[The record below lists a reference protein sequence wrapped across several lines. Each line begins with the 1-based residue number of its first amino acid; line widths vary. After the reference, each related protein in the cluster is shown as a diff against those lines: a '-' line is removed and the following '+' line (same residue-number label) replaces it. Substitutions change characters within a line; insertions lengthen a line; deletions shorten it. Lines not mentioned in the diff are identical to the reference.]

1 MAKPSKVLISG
12 GGICGPVV
20 AFWLAQASTA
30 SHPIHITVLEKA
42 SASMKLGQGIDVEGP
57 AREVVTRMGL
67 VEKIKS
73 RTTGE
78 QGFCGIDNNNRAYA
92 TIDQGLLTRE
102 IEIMRGDLCELLTDA
117 AKELPNVEFH
127 YSRSIAKI
135 EQSDELV
142 RVTISKD
149 DGPTY
154 DEDFHAVVAC
164 DGIGSRT
171 RNLFLDYADTKDC
184 IKPKDLFVAF
194 FSVPA
199 QPQDAPYARLQHSLG
214 GRTVL
219 IRPVTGDSSSVYLNA
234 IGAHPALAQS
244 FHRDRDQKAKRQ
256 AWAETFSDVN
266 YGEFPRVLKGMQE
279 TDNFYSDQI
288 SQVKLPTWSKGRCVL
303 VGDAAYCPS
312 PITGQGTALAI
323 LGAYVLAGE
332 LGSNIADPAAA
343 FKEYEKKLRQYVERA
358 QQVPL
363 GGRAPYVLNPQTSW
377 GIWLI
382 QTALWL
388 VAFTRIW
395 KLIPADLGNE
405 KFPLPDYK
413 FG

>member
-1 MAKPSKVLISG
+1 
-12 GGICGPVV
+12 
-20 AFWLAQASTA
+20 
-30 SHPIHITVLEKA
+30 
-42 SASMKLGQGIDVEGP
+42 MKLGQGIDVEGP

-67 VEKIKS
+67 LETIKA

-78 QGFCGIDNNNRAYA
+78 QGFCGIDSKNQAYA

-102 IEIMRGDLCELLTDA
+102 IEIMRGDLCEVLTDA
-117 AKELPNVEFH
+117 AKARPNVEFH
-127 YSRSIAKI
+127 YSRSVANI

-149 DGPTY
+149 DGRTY
-154 DEDFHAVVAC
+154 DEDFHAVIAC
-164 DGIGSRT
+164 DGIRSRT

-184 IKPKDLFVAF
+184 IKSKDLFVAF

-199 QPQDAPYARLQHSLG
+199 LPQDRPYARLQHSLG

-219 IRPVTGDSSSVYLNA
+219 IRPVTGDFSSVYLNA
-234 IGAHPALAQS
+234 VGAHPALAKS
-244 FHRDRDQKAKRQ
+244 LTKDRDQTEKRQ
-256 AWAETFSDVN
+256 AWADTFSDVN
-266 YGEFPRVLKGMQE
+266 YGEFPRVLKEMQE

-288 SQVKLPTWSKGRCVL
+288 SQVKLPTWSRGRCAL

-312 PITGQGTALAI
+312 PITGQGTAVAI
-323 LGAYVLAGE
+323 LGACVLAGE
-332 LGSNIADPAAA
+332 LGTNIADPVAA

-363 GGRAPYVLNPQTSW
+363 GGWAPYVLNPRTSW

-382 QTALWL
+382 QTALWF

-395 KLIPADLGNE
+395 KVVPDLGGD

>member
-1 MAKPSKVLISG
+1 MSKPSKVLISG

-20 AFWLAQASTA
+20 AFWLARASTA
-30 SHPIHITVLEKA
+30 SNPIHITVLEKA
-42 SASMKLGQGIDVEGP
+42 SATVKLGQGIDVEGP

-67 VEKIKS
+67 LETIKS

-102 IEIMRGDLCELLTDA
+102 IEIMRGDLCEVLTEA
-117 AKELPNVEFH
+117 AKEMPNVGFH
-127 YSRSIAKI
+127 YSRSITNI
-135 EQSDELV
+135 EQTNELV
-142 RVTISKD
+142 HVTISTN
-149 DGPTY
+149 DGRTY
-154 DEDFHAVVAC
+154 DEDFHAVIAC
-164 DGIGSRT
+164 DGIRSRT

-184 IKPKDLFVAF
+184 IKAKDLFVAF

-199 QPQDAPYARLQHSLG
+199 QPQDGPYARLQHSLG

-219 IRPVTGDSSSVYLNA
+219 IRPVTRDFSSVYLNA
-234 IGAHPALAQS
+234 SGAHPALAKS
-244 FHRDRDQKAKRQ
+244 HSKERDPAEKRQ
-256 AWAETFSDVN
+256 AWANTFSDVN
-266 YGEFPRVLKGMQE
+266 YGEFPRVLKEMQE
-279 TDNFYSDQI
+279 TDNFYSAQI
-288 SQVKLPTWSKGRCVL
+288 SQVKLPTWSKGRCAL

-332 LGSNIADPAAA
+332 LGTNIADPAAA
-343 FKEYEKKLRQYVERA
+343 FKEYEKKLREYVERA

-363 GGRAPYVLNPQTSW
+363 GGRAPNVLNPQTSW
-377 GIWLI
+377 GIWFL

-395 KLIPADLGNE
+395 KLIPDIGNE
-405 KFPLPDYK
+405 KFPLPEYK
-413 FG
+413 LGL

>member
-1 MAKPSKVLISG
+1 
-12 GGICGPVV
+12 
-20 AFWLAQASTA
+20 
-30 SHPIHITVLEKA
+30 
-42 SASMKLGQGIDVEGP
+42 MKLGQGIDVEGP

-67 VEKIKS
+67 LETIKS

-78 QGFCGIDNNNRAYA
+78 QGFCGIDNDNRAYA

-102 IEIMRGDLCELLTDA
+102 IEIMRGDLCEVLTDA
-117 AKELPNVEFH
+117 AKARPNVEFH
-127 YSRSIAKI
+127 YSRSVTNI

-149 DGPTY
+149 DGRTY
-154 DEDFHAVVAC
+154 DEDFHAVIAC
-164 DGIGSRT
+164 DGIRSRT

-184 IKPKDLFVAF
+184 IKSKDLFVAF

-199 QPQDAPYARLQHSLG
+199 LPQDRPYARLQHSLR

-219 IRPVTGDSSSVYLNA
+219 IRPVTGDFSSVYLNA
-234 IGAHPALAQS
+234 VGAHPVLAKS
-244 FHRDRDQKAKRQ
+244 LTKDRDQTEKRQ
-256 AWAETFSDVN
+256 AWADTFADVN
-266 YGEFPRVLKGMQE
+266 YGEFPRVLKEMQE

-288 SQVKLPTWSKGRCVL
+288 SQVKLPTWSRGRCAL

-312 PITGQGTALAI
+312 PITGLGTALAI

-332 LGSNIADPAAA
+332 LGTNIADPVAA

-363 GGRAPYVLNPQTSW
+363 GGWAPYVLNPRTSW

-382 QTALWL
+382 QTALWF

-395 KLIPADLGNE
+395 KVVPDLGGD

>member
-1 MAKPSKVLISG
+1 MSKPSKVLISG
-12 GGICGPVV
+12 GGICGPVA
-20 AFWLAQASTA
+20 AFWLARASTA
-30 SHPIHITVLEKA
+30 SNPIHITVLEKA
-42 SASMKLGQGIDVEGP
+42 SKTMKLGQGIDIEGP

-67 VEKIKS
+67 LETIKA

-78 QGFCGIDNNNRAYA
+78 QGFCGIDNSNRAYA

-102 IEIMRGDLCELLTDA
+102 IEIMRGDLCEVLTDA
-117 AKELPNVEFH
+117 AKEKPNVEFH
-127 YSRSIAKI
+127 YGRSVTDI
-135 EQSDELV
+135 EQSDEGV
-142 RVTISKD
+142 RVTISRE
-149 DGPTY
+149 DGRTY
-154 DEDFHAVVAC
+154 DEDFHAVIAC
-164 DGIGSRT
+164 DGIRSRT
-171 RNLFLDYADTKDC
+171 RNLFMDYADTKDC
-184 IKPKDLFVAF
+184 IKAKDLFVAF

-199 QPQDAPYARLQHSLG
+199 FPQDRPYARLQHSLG

-219 IRPVTGDSSSVYLNA
+219 IRPVTGEFSSVYLNA
-234 IGAHPALAQS
+234 VGAHPALAKSLTQA
-244 FHRDRDQKAKRQ
+244 RDQTEKRQ
-256 AWAETFSDVN
+256 AWADTFSDVN
-266 YGEFPRVLKGMQE
+266 YGEFPRVLKEMQE

-332 LGSNIADPAAA
+332 LGANIADPAAA
-343 FKEYEKKLRQYVERA
+343 FKEYERKLRQYVERA

-363 GGRAPYVLNPQTSW
+363 GGWAPYVLNPQTSW
-377 GIWLI
+377 GVWLL

-395 KLIPADLGNE
+395 KVVPDLGGE
-405 KFPLPDYK
+405 KFPLADYN